1 MVQRQSQ
8 LYVLQLLYFRQL
20 LFLLRRVLMKEVIEE
35 YGDFLIA
42 IVATIGIIA
51 IIIYACS
58 ASGILSNF
66 VSSAL
71 GSSC

>member
-1 MVQRQSQ
+1 
-8 LYVLQLLYFRQL
+8 
-20 LFLLRRVLMKEVIEE
+20 MKEVIEE